1 MAKRVKKYEDSSPIE
16 VLRLRERLGLKKYR
30 KTRERDEEEKRLLL
44 RIWLRQI
51 EEKEKKDF
59 KLIGFRRRKIFL

>member
-1 MAKRVKKYEDSSPIE
+1 MAKRIKKYEESSAIDI
-16 VLRLRERLGLKKYR
+16 LRLRERLGLKKYR

-44 RIWLRQI
+44 KIWLRQI

-59 KLIGFRRRKIFL
+59 KLIGFRRRIIFL